1 MDSSAGPD
9 VVNPPP
15 AAHAAREPSP
25 PARKPTP
32 AAELAELLR
41 SRSGERHVVAIQ
53 DFPDP
58 DAISSALAYR
68 AIAAG
73 FQIAVDIM
81 YEGLISHPENLALV
95 NLLDI
100 DLLRYQ
106 DDVELDGYDAAVY
119 VDNQGS
125 TTRLTSR
132 LQQAGVPALVVI
144 DHHDP
149 QDLLDPVFRDVR
161 PVGAAATLLA
171 EYLES
176 GTFFELQRSNRRH
189 VELATALLHG
199 LHSETSNF
207 ISAEPPEYRAAAFL
221 TPFAD
226 TELLGQVMC
235 VQKSRG
241 TMDTI
246 EAALGRRIIRGGL
259 SLAGVGYL
267 RWADRDAIPQ
277 AADFLLQ
284 EENVNTAV
292 VFGIVTSRDHR
303 ESVMGS
309 LRTRNATLGVDA
321 FLKQALGRDTADRF
335 YGGGRSRAGGF
346 EIDLGFLAGG
356 TSEAAEKEGKWTLYE
371 RQIRRKLFEAA
382 GVEKSKDEEKPAP
395 ADPDK

>member
-1 MDSSAGPD
+1 MDASVTA
-9 VVNPPP
+9 
-15 AAHAAREPSP
+15 EPRKSP
-25 PARKPTP
+25 PADGSGKEELHTAGDTSP
-32 AAELAELLR
+32 AKELAELLR

-53 DFPDP
+53 DYPDP

-68 AIAAG
+68 AIASG
-73 FQIAVDIM
+73 FGIEADVM

-100 DLLRYQ
+100 DLLCYEPST
-106 DDVELDGYDAAVY
+106 ELERYDAAVFI
-119 VDNQGS
+119 DNQGT
-125 TTRLTSR
+125 TTRLTKR
-132 LQQAGVPALVVI
+132 LQEAGVPTLAVI

-171 EYLES
+171 DYLAS
-176 GTFFELQRSNRRH
+176 GQFCNLEQGNRGH

-199 LHSETSNF
+199 LHSETSDF
-207 ISAEPPEYRAAAFL
+207 IHADGPEYRAAAFL
-221 TPFAD
+221 APFAD
-226 TELLGQVMC
+226 RELLEQVMC

-259 SLAGVGYL
+259 SLAGVGYV

-284 EENVNTAV
+284 EENVNTAI
-292 VFGIVTSRDHR
+292 VFGIVAAGDGR
-303 ESVMGS
+303 EAIMGS
-309 LRTRNATLGVDA
+309 LRTRNATLTVDA
-321 FLKQALGRDTADRF
+321 FLKKALGRDNSGRY

-356 TSEAAEKEGKWTLYE
+356 SDEETEREGKWMLYE
-371 RQIRRKLFEAA
+371 RQIRRRFFEAA
-382 GVEKSKDEEKPAP
+382 GVDKPEDPPAAEE
-395 ADPDK
+395 ADPDS